1 MKITTRLLAVFALT
15 LSTHAAPKFF
25 PYCVKSSPAELKALG
40 FDGCEIPFVTGEA
53 LEQRIKAADY
63 AKLMIAKV
71 YIDHNIRQP
80 FPLEKFE
87 ALLKALKGRE
97 TVIEFALTGY
107 PAGAPEGVEPTV
119 KLLKE
124 LGELAGTY
132 QLRIAVYNHI
142 KTYCE
147 SLAFAIELVNK
158 VNLPNVGYCF
168 IVCHWLHMEGAK
180 DYRPLLKA
188 NPKKLFIVGTNGAT
202 VELKGWNNLICPLD
216 VGNFDNAQLLQT
228 LEEIKYPGLVGLQCF
243 GIKLPEGE
251 HLKRS
256 MDVWRKL
263 VEVRQQKADIS
274 KATP

>member
-1 MKITTRLLAVFALT
+1 MKLITVLFAFSALT
-15 LSTHAAPKFF
+15 LSAYSAPKFF

-40 FDGCEIPFVTGEA
+40 YDGCEIPFVAGPE
-53 LEQRIKAADY
+53 LDKRIKAADD
-63 AKLMIAKV
+63 AKMVIGKA
-71 YIDHNIRQP
+71 YIDHDIRKP
-80 FPLEKFE
+80 FPMEKFE
-87 ALLKALKGRE
+87 AFLKPLKGRE

-124 LGELAGTY
+124 VGDLAAKY
-132 QLRIAVYNHI
+132 QVRIAIYNHI

-147 SLAFAIELVNK
+147 SVPFAIEIVNK

-188 NPKKLFIVGTNGAT
+188 NPEKLFMVGTNGAT

-228 LEEIKYPGLVGLQCF
+228 LDEIKYPGMVGLQCF
-243 GIKLPEGE
+243 GIKLPEAE

-256 MDVWRKL
+256 MDAWKKL
-263 VEVRQQKADIS
+263 TGKKQ
-274 KATP
+274 

>member
-1 MKITTRLLAVFALT
+1 MRGIMMLFGALLAVQGY
-15 LSTHAAPKFF
+15 SAPKFF

-40 FDGCEIPFVTGEA
+40 YDGCEIPFVTGAE
-53 LEQRIKAADY
+53 LDKRIKAADD
-63 AKLMIAKV
+63 AKMVIAKT
-71 YIDHNIRQP
+71 YITHDIQKP
-80 FPLEKFE
+80 FPVEKLEAFMVP
-87 ALLKALKGRE
+87 LKGRE
-97 TVIEFALTGY
+97 TVIELALTGY

-124 LGELAGTY
+124 LGELAAKY
-132 QLRIAVYNHI
+132 QLRIAIYNHI
-142 KTYCE
+142 KTFCE
-147 SLAFAIELVNK
+147 SVPFAIEIVNK

-188 NPKKLFIVGTNGAT
+188 NSEKLFMVGTNGAT

-228 LEEIKYPGLVGLQCF
+228 LDEIKYPGMVGLQCF
-243 GIKLPEGE
+243 GIKLPEAE

-256 MDVWRKL
+256 MDAWKKL
-263 VEVRQQKADIS
+263 TLKKE
-274 KATP
+274 

>member
-1 MKITTRLLAVFALT
+1 MRASIIALVAMFV
-15 LSTHAAPKFF
+15 LQSHAAPKFF

-40 FDGCEIPFVTGEA
+40 YDGCEIPFVIGPE
-53 LEQRIKAADY
+53 LEKRIKASDD
-63 AKLMIAKV
+63 AKMTIAKT
-71 YIDHNIRQP
+71 YITHDVQKP
-80 FPLEKFE
+80 FPVEKLEAFM
-87 ALLKALKGRE
+87 APLKGRE
-97 TVIEFALTGY
+97 TVIELALTGY
-107 PAGAPEGVEPTV
+107 PAGASEGVEPTV

-124 LGELAGTY
+124 LGALAGKY

-147 SLAFAIELVNK
+147 SVPFAIELVNK

-188 NPKKLFIVGTNGAT
+188 NPEKLFMVGTNGAT

-216 VGNFDNAQLLQT
+216 IGNFDNGQLLQT
-228 LEEIKYPGLVGLQCF
+228 LEEIKYTGLVGLQCF
-243 GIKLPEGE
+243 GIKLPEAE

-256 MDVWRKL
+256 MDTWKKL
-263 VEVRQQKADIS
+263 TLTK
-274 KATP
+274 